1 MVKCFLG
8 NCASAATHSVPS
20 GMNPNT
26 PVCETHWKLTAGQQP
41 GAQPFTCASC
51 EKRVCG
57 RYPNSSSA
65 GPVCDMC
72 NVAVV
77 AARMAFAGGATYSS
91 FEVANRMDGATYA
104 SCEVAN
110 RMLCKRSDLTED
122 QRRALAQETVDRV
135 YQPGTWAQYAAL
147 KALCSA
153 PGCDKVPTSK

>member
-26 PVCETHWKLTAGQQP
+26 AVCETHWQLMAGPQP
-41 GAQPFTCASC
+41 GAQPFHLRQLREEGTQTAA
-51 EKRVCG
+51 V
-57 RYPNSSSA
+57 SA
-65 GPVCDMC
+65 MC

-77 AARMAFAGGATYSS
+77 AARMAFAGGATYAS

-110 RMLCKRSDLTED
+110 RMLRKRSDLTED
-122 QRRALAQETVDRV
+122 QRHTLAQETVDRV
-135 YQPGTWAQYAAL
+135 YQPGTWAQYTTR
-147 KALCSA
+147 CSA
-153 PGCDKVPTSK
+153 PGCDKVPESK

>member
-1 MVKCFLG
+1 M
-8 NCASAATHSVPS
+8 
-20 GMNPNT
+20 
-26 PVCETHWKLTAGQQP
+26 CETHWQLMAGPQP

-57 RYPNSSSA
+57 RYPNSSSV
-65 GPVCDMC
+65 GPVCDTC

-77 AARMAFAGGATYSS
+77 AARMAFA
-91 FEVANRMDGATYA
+91 DGATYA